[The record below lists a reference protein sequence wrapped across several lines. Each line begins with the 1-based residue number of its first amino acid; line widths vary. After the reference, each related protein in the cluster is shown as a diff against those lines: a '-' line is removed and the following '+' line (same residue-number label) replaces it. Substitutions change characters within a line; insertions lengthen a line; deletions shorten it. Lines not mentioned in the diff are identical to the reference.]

1 QVEIRQLSVP
11 ARTPFAVS
19 LKDISLKVHAGEVLA
34 IAGVA
39 GNGQGELFDALSGE
53 CVVADNEAIH
63 IRGKSA
69 GRLGINGRRMLGAGF
84 VPEERHGHA
93 AVPDLP
99 LSDNL
104 LLARNQSD
112 RKAFLSGGGLG
123 VIRHEA
129 VRSAARR
136 ICAAMDVRK
145 SGADPVAGSLS
156 GGNLQKFIVSCG
168 LDRQP
173 SVLVVNQPPWRV

>member
-1 QVEIRQLSVP
+1 DVAEVKADTPKTLGAVQVEIRQLSVP

-53 CVVADNEAIH
+53 YVVADNEAIH
-63 IRGKSA
+63 IRGKSV

-123 VIRHEA
+123 VIR
-129 VRSAARR
+129 
-136 ICAAMDVRK
+136 
-145 SGADPVAGSLS
+145 
-156 GGNLQKFIVSCG
+156 
-168 LDRQP
+168 
-173 SVLVVNQPPWRV
+173 